1 MNPKVYLITGPIG
14 SGKSTACNYIKQHGK
29 TTVDLDIVSNSILE
43 SPESIDFLE
52 KNFKSCII
60 DGKVDRKLL
69 AEIVFKEPS
78 QLQILES
85 YLHPLVL
92 EKLTKIIG
100 KAESDVF
107 IEVSAPKNLHKD
119 FSSIVIIADE
129 KVRRERLKL
138 RGMSPDDIDNRINTQ
153 QNEDWWRSLGKVVE
167 NDTLVGLENNLK
179 KIINFKVISDFSPQG
194 DQPTAI
200 QNLKQGVINN
210 LDYQT
215 LMGITG
221 SGKSATIAW
230 LIEELQMPSLVL
242 APNKALAA
250 QLANE
255 FKQFFPENRVEYFV
269 SYYDYYQPEA
279 YVPRTDTFIEKDSN
293 INEEIDRLRHSA
305 TSALLLR
312 KDVIVVYSVSCI
324 YGLGSPQEYKNKIIP
339 LIKGSEFE
347 LDKLLEE
354 LIKQQYVRNDLV
366 VTRGTFRLKGDT
378 LDIFPVYEE
387 TIFRIEYFGD
397 EIENITRIDPITGEI
412 LEKLTEL
419 AILPASHYVTSE
431 DVMNNALS
439 QIEKDM
445 NKQIKKF
452 EKEEKLLEA
461 QRIKQRTMFD
471 LEMLREL
478 GVCSGIENY
487 SRYFDGRNRGDHPY
501 TLLDFFQEEFLMVV
515 DESHIAIPQIRG
527 QFAGDKSR
535 KTTLVDY
542 GFRLPAALDNRPLK
556 FEEWQTKV
564 KNTVLVSATPGKWEN
579 SNSQNFV
586 EQIIRPTGLIDPKIV
601 IRPTENQIED
611 LLKEIKQVISKGNRV
626 LVTTLTKKM
635 SEALSDYF
643 LKMGIKTR
651 YLHSDIDT
659 LERIE
664 ILRDLRKGEFD
675 VLVGINLLREG
686 LDLPEVQLVAILDA
700 DKEGFLRSE
709 TSLIQTV
716 GRAAR
721 NQEGYV
727 IMYADKITDSMTFA
741 INETERR
748 RGIQQEHN
756 RVNNITPKT
765 IQKEITDILELVE
778 KTRGSSNISI
788 SKSKLNLNEAS
799 KTDLIKLSKNIEKE
813 MNLAADLLEFEL
825 AARLRDELKELKK
838 EINNYSE

>member
-1 MNPKVYLITGPIG
+1 MNK
-14 SGKSTACNYIKQHGK
+14 
-29 TTVDLDIVSNSILE
+29 
-43 SPESIDFLE
+43 
-52 KNFKSCII
+52 
-60 DGKVDRKLL
+60 
-69 AEIVFKEPS
+69 
-78 QLQILES
+78 
-85 YLHPLVL
+85 
-92 EKLTKIIG
+92 
-100 KAESDVF
+100 
-107 IEVSAPKNLHKD
+107 
-119 FSSIVIIADE
+119 
-129 KVRRERLKL
+129 
-138 RGMSPDDIDNRINTQ
+138 
-153 QNEDWWRSLGKVVE
+153 
-167 NDTLVGLENNLK
+167 
-179 KIINFKVISDFSPQG
+179 FKVISDFTPQG
-194 DQPTAI
+194 DQPKAI
-200 QNLKQGVINN
+200 QNLKNGVENN

-312 KDVIVVYSVSCI
+312 KDVIVVSSVSCI

-339 LIKGSEFE
+339 LFKGEEFE
-347 LDKLLEE
+347 LDQLLEE
-354 LIKQQYVRNDLV
+354 LIRQQYVRNDLV

-397 EIENITRIDPITGEI
+397 EIENILRIDPVTGEI

-431 DVMNNALS
+431 DVMNNALEK
-439 QIEKDM
+439 IENDM

-452 EKEEKLLEA
+452 EKEDKLLEA
-461 QRIKQRTMFD
+461 QRIKQRTLFD
-471 LEMLREL
+471 LEMLKEL

-487 SRYFDGRNRGDHPY
+487 SRYFDGRKPGDAPY

-556 FEEWQTKV
+556 FEEWQGKV

-579 SNSQNFV
+579 ANSQNFV
-586 EQIIRPTGLIDPKIV
+586 EQIIRPTGLIDPNII

-611 LLKEIKQVISKGNRV
+611 LLKEINQVIAKGNRI

-651 YLHSDIDT
+651 YLHSGIDT

-686 LDLPEVQLVAILDA
+686 LDLPEVELVAIMDA

-709 TSLIQTV
+709 TSLIQTI

-721 NQEGYV
+721 NKDGYV
-727 IMYADKITDSMTFA
+727 IMYADRKTDSISKA
-741 INETERR
+741 VYETERR
-748 RGIQQEHN
+748 REIQIAHN
-756 RVNNITPKT
+756 KKYGITPTT
-765 IQKEITDILELVE
+765 ISKEITDILEMVE
-778 KTRGSSNISI
+778 KNRPSKREMDFKSNIDLS
-788 SKSKLNLNEAS
+788 NAS
-799 KTDLIKLSKNIEKE
+799 KQDLYKISKNIEKE
-813 MNLAADLLEFEL
+813 MKVAADLLEFEL
-825 AARLRDELKELKK
+825 AARLRDELKEIKK
-838 EINNYSE
+838 EIMELPS

>member
-1 MNPKVYLITGPIG
+1 MNK
-14 SGKSTACNYIKQHGK
+14 
-29 TTVDLDIVSNSILE
+29 
-43 SPESIDFLE
+43 
-52 KNFKSCII
+52 
-60 DGKVDRKLL
+60 
-69 AEIVFKEPS
+69 
-78 QLQILES
+78 
-85 YLHPLVL
+85 
-92 EKLTKIIG
+92 
-100 KAESDVF
+100 
-107 IEVSAPKNLHKD
+107 
-119 FSSIVIIADE
+119 
-129 KVRRERLKL
+129 
-138 RGMSPDDIDNRINTQ
+138 
-153 QNEDWWRSLGKVVE
+153 
-167 NDTLVGLENNLK
+167 
-179 KIINFKVISDFSPQG
+179 FKVISDFTPQG
-194 DQPTAI
+194 DQPNAI

-312 KDVIVVYSVSCI
+312 KDVIVVSSVSCI

-354 LIKQQYVRNDLV
+354 LIRQQYVRNDLV

-397 EIENITRIDPITGEI
+397 EIENISRIDPITGEI

-452 EKEEKLLEA
+452 EKEDKLLEA

-487 SRYFDGRNRGDHPY
+487 SRYFDGRNPGDPPY
-501 TLLDFFQEEFLMVV
+501 TLLDFFQDEFLMVV

-664 ILRDLRKGEFD
+664 ILRDLRKGDFD

-686 LDLPEVQLVAILDA
+686 LDLPEVELVAIMDA

-709 TSLIQTV
+709 TSLIQTI

-721 NQEGYV
+721 NKDGYV
-727 IMYADKITDSMTFA
+727 IMYADRITDSISKSVF
-741 INETERR
+741 ETNRR
-748 RGIQQEHN
+748 REIQMAHN
-756 RVNNITPKT
+756 EKYNITPTT
-765 IQKEITDILELVE
+765 ISKEITDILEMVE
-778 KTRGSSNISI
+778 KNRPSKDDMTFRSNIDL
-788 SKSKLNLNEAS
+788 KNAS
-799 KTDLIKLSKNIEKE
+799 KQDLYKISKNIEKE
-813 MNLAADLLEFEL
+813 MKVAADLLEFEL
-825 AARLRDELKELKK
+825 AARLRDELKEIKK
-838 EINNYSE
+838 EIMELPN

>member
-1 MNPKVYLITGPIG
+1 MNKFEVVSEFQPK
-14 SGKSTACNYIKQHGK
+14 
-29 TTVDLDIVSNSILE
+29 
-43 SPESIDFLE
+43 
-52 KNFKSCII
+52 
-60 DGKVDRKLL
+60 
-69 AEIVFKEPS
+69 
-78 QLQILES
+78 
-85 YLHPLVL
+85 
-92 EKLTKIIG
+92 
-100 KAESDVF
+100 
-107 IEVSAPKNLHKD
+107 
-119 FSSIVIIADE
+119 
-129 KVRRERLKL
+129 
-138 RGMSPDDIDNRINTQ
+138 
-153 QNEDWWRSLGKVVE
+153 
-167 NDTLVGLENNLK
+167 
-179 KIINFKVISDFSPQG
+179 G
-194 DQPTAI
+194 DQPNAI
-200 QNLKQGVINN
+200 KELKEG
-210 LDYQT
+210 LDKNISHQT
-215 LMGITG
+215 LKGITG

-230 LIEELQMPSLVL
+230 LIEECQLPSLVL

-255 FKQFFPENRVEYFV
+255 FRQFFPKNRVEYFV

-279 YVPRTDTFIEKDSN
+279 YVPRTDTFIEKDAN

-312 KDVIVVYSVSCI
+312 EDVIVVSSVSCI
-324 YGLGSPQEYKNKIIP
+324 YGLGSPVEYRNKLIP
-339 LIKGSEFE
+339 IIKGEEFE
-347 LDKLLEE
+347 VDNLLMQ
-354 LIKQQYVRNDLV
+354 LVKQQYVRNDLV
-366 VTRGTFRLKGDT
+366 VQRGSFRLKGDT

-387 TIFRIEYFGD
+387 TIFRIEFFGD
-397 EIENITRIDPITGEI
+397 EIENISRIDPITGEI

-419 AILPASHYVTSE
+419 AILPASHYVISDE
-431 DVMNNALS
+431 SRKSALN

-445 NKQIKKF
+445 LLQVEKF
-452 EKEEKLLEA
+452 KSENKLLEA
-461 QRIKQRTMFD
+461 QRIEQRTKYD
-471 LEMLREL
+471 LEMLSEL

-487 SRYFDGRNRGDHPY
+487 SRYFDGRKPGQAPF
-501 TLLDFFQEEFLMVV
+501 TLLDFFPSEFLMVV

-527 QFAGDKSR
+527 QYEGDKSR

-542 GFRLPAALDNRPLK
+542 GFRLPSALDNRPLK
-556 FEEWQTKV
+556 FEEWEDKV
-564 KNTVLVSATPGKWEN
+564 DKTILVSATPGKWEKEN
-579 SNSQNFV
+579 SEKFV
-586 EQIIRPTGLIDPKIV
+586 EQVIRPTGLIDPKIV
-601 IRPTENQIED
+601 VKPTENQIQD
-611 LLKEIKQVISKGNRV
+611 LLVEIESVVNNGNRV

-635 SEALSDYF
+635 SEALSDYL
-643 LKMGIKTR
+643 LKAGIKTR

-788 SKSKLNLNEAS
+788 SKSKLNLNDAS

>member
-1 MNPKVYLITGPIG
+1 MNK
-14 SGKSTACNYIKQHGK
+14 
-29 TTVDLDIVSNSILE
+29 
-43 SPESIDFLE
+43 
-52 KNFKSCII
+52 
-60 DGKVDRKLL
+60 
-69 AEIVFKEPS
+69 
-78 QLQILES
+78 
-85 YLHPLVL
+85 
-92 EKLTKIIG
+92 
-100 KAESDVF
+100 
-107 IEVSAPKNLHKD
+107 
-119 FSSIVIIADE
+119 
-129 KVRRERLKL
+129 
-138 RGMSPDDIDNRINTQ
+138 
-153 QNEDWWRSLGKVVE
+153 
-167 NDTLVGLENNLK
+167 
-179 KIINFKVISDFSPQG
+179 FKVISDFTPQG
-194 DQPTAI
+194 DQPKAI
-200 QNLKQGVINN
+200 QNLKNGVENN

-312 KDVIVVYSVSCI
+312 KDVIVVSSVSCI

-339 LIKGSEFE
+339 LFKGEEFE
-347 LDKLLEE
+347 LDQLLEE
-354 LIKQQYVRNDLV
+354 LIRQQYVRNDLV

-397 EIENITRIDPITGEI
+397 EIENILRIDPVTGEI

-431 DVMNNALS
+431 DVMNNALEK
-439 QIEKDM
+439 IENDM

-452 EKEEKLLEA
+452 EKEDKLLEA
-461 QRIKQRTMFD
+461 QRIKQRTLFD
-471 LEMLREL
+471 LEMLKEL

-487 SRYFDGRNRGDHPY
+487 SRYFDGRKPGDAPY

-556 FEEWQTKV
+556 FEEWQGKV
-564 KNTVLVSATPGKWEN
+564 KNTVLVTATPGKWEN
-579 SNSQNFV
+579 ANSHNFV
-586 EQIIRPTGLIDPKIV
+586 EQIIRPTGLIDPNII

-611 LLKEIKQVISKGNRV
+611 LLKEINQVIAKGNRI

-651 YLHSDIDT
+651 YLHSGIDT

-686 LDLPEVQLVAILDA
+686 LDLPEVELVAIMDA

-709 TSLIQTV
+709 TSLIQTI

-721 NQEGYV
+721 NKDGYV
-727 IMYADKITDSMTFA
+727 IMYADRKTDSISKA
-741 INETERR
+741 VYETERR
-748 RGIQQEHN
+748 REIQIAHN
-756 RVNNITPKT
+756 KKYGITPTT
-765 IQKEITDILELVE
+765 ISKEITDILEMVE
-778 KTRGSSNISI
+778 KNRPSKREMDFKSNIDLS
-788 SKSKLNLNEAS
+788 NAS
-799 KTDLIKLSKNIEKE
+799 KQDLYKISKNIEKE
-813 MNLAADLLEFEL
+813 MKVAADLLEFEL
-825 AARLRDELKELKK
+825 AARLRDELKEIKK
-838 EINNYSE
+838 EIMELPS

>member
-1 MNPKVYLITGPIG
+1 MNK
-14 SGKSTACNYIKQHGK
+14 
-29 TTVDLDIVSNSILE
+29 
-43 SPESIDFLE
+43 
-52 KNFKSCII
+52 
-60 DGKVDRKLL
+60 
-69 AEIVFKEPS
+69 
-78 QLQILES
+78 
-85 YLHPLVL
+85 
-92 EKLTKIIG
+92 
-100 KAESDVF
+100 
-107 IEVSAPKNLHKD
+107 
-119 FSSIVIIADE
+119 
-129 KVRRERLKL
+129 
-138 RGMSPDDIDNRINTQ
+138 
-153 QNEDWWRSLGKVVE
+153 
-167 NDTLVGLENNLK
+167 
-179 KIINFKVISDFSPQG
+179 FKVISDFTPQG
-194 DQPTAI
+194 DQPKAI
-200 QNLKQGVINN
+200 QNLKNGVKNN

-312 KDVIVVYSVSCI
+312 KDVIVVSSVSCI

-339 LIKGSEFE
+339 LYKGEEFE
-347 LDKLLEE
+347 LDQLLEE
-354 LIKQQYVRNDLV
+354 LIRQQYVRNDLV

-397 EIENITRIDPITGEI
+397 VIENIIRIDPVTGEI

-431 DVMNNALS
+431 DVMNNALN
-439 QIEKDM
+439 QIENDM

-452 EKEEKLLEA
+452 EKENKLLEA

-487 SRYFDGRNRGDHPY
+487 SRYFDGRKPGDPPY

-556 FEEWQTKV
+556 FEEWQGKI

-579 SNSQNFV
+579 ANSGNFV
-586 EQIIRPTGLIDPKIV
+586 EQIIRPTGLIDPNII

-611 LLKEIKQVISKGNRV
+611 LLKEIHQVIAKGNRV

-686 LDLPEVQLVAILDA
+686 LDLPEVELVAIMDA

-709 TSLIQTV
+709 TSLIQTI

-721 NQEGYV
+721 NKDGYV
-727 IMYADKITDSMTFA
+727 IMYADRKTDS
-741 INETERR
+741 ISKSVYETERR
-748 RGIQQEHN
+748 REIQIAHN
-756 RVNNITPKT
+756 KKYGITPTT
-765 IQKEITDILELVE
+765 ISKEITDILEMVE
-778 KTRGSSNISI
+778 KNRPSKEDMDFKSNIDLS
-788 SKSKLNLNEAS
+788 NAS
-799 KTDLIKLSKNIEKE
+799 KQDLYKISKNIEKE
-813 MNLAADLLEFEL
+813 MKVAADLLEFEL
-825 AARLRDELKELKK
+825 AARLRDELKEIKK
-838 EINNYSE
+838 EIMELPS

>member
-1 MNPKVYLITGPIG
+1 MNK
-14 SGKSTACNYIKQHGK
+14 
-29 TTVDLDIVSNSILE
+29 
-43 SPESIDFLE
+43 
-52 KNFKSCII
+52 
-60 DGKVDRKLL
+60 
-69 AEIVFKEPS
+69 
-78 QLQILES
+78 
-85 YLHPLVL
+85 
-92 EKLTKIIG
+92 
-100 KAESDVF
+100 
-107 IEVSAPKNLHKD
+107 
-119 FSSIVIIADE
+119 
-129 KVRRERLKL
+129 
-138 RGMSPDDIDNRINTQ
+138 
-153 QNEDWWRSLGKVVE
+153 
-167 NDTLVGLENNLK
+167 
-179 KIINFKVISDFSPQG
+179 FKVISDFSPQG
-194 DQPTAI
+194 DQPNAI

-312 KDVIVVYSVSCI
+312 KDVIVVSSVSCI

-354 LIKQQYVRNDLV
+354 LIRQQYVRNDLV

-397 EIENITRIDPITGEI
+397 EIENISRIDPITGEI

-452 EKEEKLLEA
+452 EKEDKLLEA

-487 SRYFDGRNRGDHPY
+487 SRYFDGRNPGDPPY
-501 TLLDFFQEEFLMVV
+501 TLLDFFQDEFLMVV

-564 KNTVLVSATPGKWEN
+564 KITVLVSATPGKWEN

-686 LDLPEVQLVAILDA
+686 LDLPEVELVAIMDA

-709 TSLIQTV
+709 TSLIQTI

-721 NQEGYV
+721 NKDGYV
-727 IMYADKITDSMTFA
+727 IMYADRKTDSISKSVF
-741 INETERR
+741 ETNRR
-748 RGIQQEHN
+748 REIQMAHN
-756 RVNNITPKT
+756 EKYNITPTT
-765 IQKEITDILELVE
+765 ISKEITDILEMVE
-778 KTRGSSNISI
+778 KNRPSKDDMTFRSNIDL
-788 SKSKLNLNEAS
+788 KNAS
-799 KTDLIKLSKNIEKE
+799 KQDLYKISKNIEKE
-813 MNLAADLLEFEL
+813 MKVAADLLEFEL
-825 AARLRDELKELKK
+825 AARLRDELKEIKK
-838 EINNYSE
+838 EIMELPN

>member
-1 MNPKVYLITGPIG
+1 MNKFEVVSEFQPK
-14 SGKSTACNYIKQHGK
+14 
-29 TTVDLDIVSNSILE
+29 
-43 SPESIDFLE
+43 
-52 KNFKSCII
+52 
-60 DGKVDRKLL
+60 
-69 AEIVFKEPS
+69 
-78 QLQILES
+78 
-85 YLHPLVL
+85 
-92 EKLTKIIG
+92 
-100 KAESDVF
+100 
-107 IEVSAPKNLHKD
+107 
-119 FSSIVIIADE
+119 
-129 KVRRERLKL
+129 
-138 RGMSPDDIDNRINTQ
+138 
-153 QNEDWWRSLGKVVE
+153 
-167 NDTLVGLENNLK
+167 
-179 KIINFKVISDFSPQG
+179 G
-194 DQPTAI
+194 DQPNAI
-200 QNLKQGVINN
+200 KELKAG
-210 LDYQT
+210 LDKNISHQT
-215 LMGITG
+215 LKGITG

-230 LIEELQMPSLVL
+230 LIEECQLPSLVL

-255 FKQFFPENRVEYFV
+255 FRQFFPKNRVEYFV

-279 YVPRTDTFIEKDSN
+279 YVPRTDTFIEKDAN

-312 KDVIVVYSVSCI
+312 EDVIVVSSVSCI
-324 YGLGSPQEYKNKIIP
+324 YGLGSPVEYRNKLIP
-339 LIKGSEFE
+339 IIKGEEFE
-347 LDKLLEE
+347 VDNLL
-354 LIKQQYVRNDLV
+354 LQLVKQQYVRNDLV
-366 VTRGTFRLKGDT
+366 VQRGSFRLKGDT

-387 TIFRIEYFGD
+387 TIFRIEFFGD
-397 EIENITRIDPITGEI
+397 EIENISRIDPITGEI

-419 AILPASHYVTSE
+419 AILPASHYVISDE
-431 DVMNNALS
+431 SRKSALN

-445 NKQIKKF
+445 LLQVEKF
-452 EKEEKLLEA
+452 KSENKLLEA
-461 QRIKQRTMFD
+461 QRIEQRTKYD
-471 LEMLREL
+471 LEMLSEL

-487 SRYFDGRNRGDHPY
+487 SRYFDGRKPGQAPF
-501 TLLDFFQEEFLMVV
+501 TLLDFFPTEFLMVV

-527 QFAGDKSR
+527 QYEGDKSR

-542 GFRLPAALDNRPLK
+542 GFRLPSALDNRPLK
-556 FEEWQTKV
+556 FEEWEDKV
-564 KNTVLVSATPGKWEN
+564 DKTILVSATPGKWEKEN
-579 SNSQNFV
+579 SEKFV
-586 EQIIRPTGLIDPKIV
+586 EQVIRPTGLIDPKIV
-601 IRPTENQIED
+601 VKPTENQIQD
-611 LLKEIKQVISKGNRV
+611 LLVEIESVVNNGNRV

-635 SEALSDYF
+635 SEALSDYL
-643 LKMGIKTR
+643 LKAGIKTR

-788 SKSKLNLNEAS
+788 SKSKLNLNDAS

>member
-1 MNPKVYLITGPIG
+1 MNK
-14 SGKSTACNYIKQHGK
+14 
-29 TTVDLDIVSNSILE
+29 
-43 SPESIDFLE
+43 
-52 KNFKSCII
+52 
-60 DGKVDRKLL
+60 
-69 AEIVFKEPS
+69 
-78 QLQILES
+78 
-85 YLHPLVL
+85 
-92 EKLTKIIG
+92 
-100 KAESDVF
+100 
-107 IEVSAPKNLHKD
+107 
-119 FSSIVIIADE
+119 
-129 KVRRERLKL
+129 
-138 RGMSPDDIDNRINTQ
+138 
-153 QNEDWWRSLGKVVE
+153 
-167 NDTLVGLENNLK
+167 
-179 KIINFKVISDFSPQG
+179 FKVISDFSPQG
-194 DQPTAI
+194 DQPNAI

-312 KDVIVVYSVSCI
+312 KDVIVVSSVSCI

-354 LIKQQYVRNDLV
+354 LIRQQYVRNDLV

-397 EIENITRIDPITGEI
+397 EIENISRIDPITGEI

-452 EKEEKLLEA
+452 EKEDKLLEA

-487 SRYFDGRNRGDHPY
+487 SRYFDGRNPGDPPY
-501 TLLDFFQEEFLMVV
+501 TLLDFFQDEFLMVV

-611 LLKEIKQVISKGNRV
+611 L
-626 LVTTLTKKM
+626 
-635 SEALSDYF
+635 
-643 LKMGIKTR
+643 
-651 YLHSDIDT
+651 
-659 LERIE
+659 
-664 ILRDLRKGEFD
+664 
-675 VLVGINLLREG
+675 
-686 LDLPEVQLVAILDA
+686 
-700 DKEGFLRSE
+700 
-709 TSLIQTV
+709 
-716 GRAAR
+716 
-721 NQEGYV
+721 
-727 IMYADKITDSMTFA
+727 
-741 INETERR
+741 
-748 RGIQQEHN
+748 
-756 RVNNITPKT
+756 
-765 IQKEITDILELVE
+765 
-778 KTRGSSNISI
+778 
-788 SKSKLNLNEAS
+788 
-799 KTDLIKLSKNIEKE
+799 
-813 MNLAADLLEFEL
+813 
-825 AARLRDELKELKK
+825 
-838 EINNYSE
+838 

>member
-1 MNPKVYLITGPIG
+1 MNKFEVVSEFQPK
-14 SGKSTACNYIKQHGK
+14 
-29 TTVDLDIVSNSILE
+29 
-43 SPESIDFLE
+43 
-52 KNFKSCII
+52 
-60 DGKVDRKLL
+60 
-69 AEIVFKEPS
+69 
-78 QLQILES
+78 
-85 YLHPLVL
+85 
-92 EKLTKIIG
+92 
-100 KAESDVF
+100 
-107 IEVSAPKNLHKD
+107 
-119 FSSIVIIADE
+119 
-129 KVRRERLKL
+129 
-138 RGMSPDDIDNRINTQ
+138 
-153 QNEDWWRSLGKVVE
+153 
-167 NDTLVGLENNLK
+167 
-179 KIINFKVISDFSPQG
+179 G
-194 DQPTAI
+194 DQPNAI
-200 QNLKQGVINN
+200 KELKEG
-210 LDYQT
+210 LDKNISHQT
-215 LMGITG
+215 LKGITG

-230 LIEELQMPSLVL
+230 LIEECQLPSLVL

-255 FKQFFPENRVEYFV
+255 FRQFFPKNRVEYFV

-279 YVPRTDTFIEKDSN
+279 YVPRTDTFIEKDAN

-312 KDVIVVYSVSCI
+312 EDVIVVSSVSCI
-324 YGLGSPQEYKNKIIP
+324 YGLGSPLEYRNKLIP
-339 LIKGSEFE
+339 IIKGEEFE
-347 LDKLLEE
+347 VDNLL
-354 LIKQQYVRNDLV
+354 LQLVKQQYVRNDLV
-366 VTRGTFRLKGDT
+366 VQRGSFRLKGDT

-387 TIFRIEYFGD
+387 TIFRIEFFGD
-397 EIENITRIDPITGEI
+397 EVENISRIDPITGEI

-419 AILPASHYVTSE
+419 AILPASHYVISDE
-431 DVMNNALS
+431 SRKSALN

-445 NKQIKKF
+445 LLQVEKF
-452 EKEEKLLEA
+452 KSENKLLEA
-461 QRIKQRTMFD
+461 QRIEQRTKYD
-471 LEMLREL
+471 LEMLSEL

-487 SRYFDGRNRGDHPY
+487 SRYFDGRKPGQAPF
-501 TLLDFFQEEFLMVV
+501 TLLDFFPSEFLMVV

-527 QFAGDKSR
+527 QYEGDKSR

-542 GFRLPAALDNRPLK
+542 GFRLPSALDNRPLK
-556 FEEWQTKV
+556 FEEWEEKV
-564 KNTVLVSATPGKWEN
+564 DKTILVSATPGKWEKEN
-579 SNSQNFV
+579 SEKFV
-586 EQIIRPTGLIDPKIV
+586 EQVIRPTGLIDPKIV
-601 IRPTENQIED
+601 VKPTENQIQD
-611 LLKEIKQVISKGNRV
+611 LLVEIESVVNNGNRV

-635 SEALSDYF
+635 SEALSDYL
-643 LKMGIKTR
+643 LKAGIKTR

-788 SKSKLNLNEAS
+788 SKSKLNLNDAS

>member
-1 MNPKVYLITGPIG
+1 MNK
-14 SGKSTACNYIKQHGK
+14 
-29 TTVDLDIVSNSILE
+29 
-43 SPESIDFLE
+43 
-52 KNFKSCII
+52 
-60 DGKVDRKLL
+60 
-69 AEIVFKEPS
+69 
-78 QLQILES
+78 
-85 YLHPLVL
+85 
-92 EKLTKIIG
+92 
-100 KAESDVF
+100 
-107 IEVSAPKNLHKD
+107 
-119 FSSIVIIADE
+119 
-129 KVRRERLKL
+129 
-138 RGMSPDDIDNRINTQ
+138 
-153 QNEDWWRSLGKVVE
+153 
-167 NDTLVGLENNLK
+167 
-179 KIINFKVISDFSPQG
+179 FKVISDFTPQG
-194 DQPTAI
+194 DQPNAI

-312 KDVIVVYSVSCI
+312 KDVIVVSSVSCI

-354 LIKQQYVRNDLV
+354 LIRQQYVRNDLV

-397 EIENITRIDPITGEI
+397 EIENISRIDPITGEI

-452 EKEEKLLEA
+452 EKEDKLLEA

-487 SRYFDGRNRGDHPY
+487 SRYFDGRNPGDPPY
-501 TLLDFFQEEFLMVV
+501 TLLDFFQDEFLMVV

-686 LDLPEVQLVAILDA
+686 LDLPEVELVAIMDA

-709 TSLIQTV
+709 TSLIQTI

-721 NQEGYV
+721 NKDGYV
-727 IMYADKITDSMTFA
+727 IMYADRKTDSISKSVF
-741 INETERR
+741 ETNRR
-748 RGIQQEHN
+748 REIQMAHN
-756 RVNNITPKT
+756 EKYNITPTT
-765 IQKEITDILELVE
+765 ISKEITDILEMVE
-778 KTRGSSNISI
+778 KNRPSKDDMTFRSNIDL
-788 SKSKLNLNEAS
+788 KNAS
-799 KTDLIKLSKNIEKE
+799 KQDLYKISKNIEKE
-813 MNLAADLLEFEL
+813 MKVAADLLEFEL
-825 AARLRDELKELKK
+825 AARLRDELKEIKK
-838 EINNYSE
+838 EIMELPN

>member
-1 MNPKVYLITGPIG
+1 MNK
-14 SGKSTACNYIKQHGK
+14 
-29 TTVDLDIVSNSILE
+29 
-43 SPESIDFLE
+43 
-52 KNFKSCII
+52 
-60 DGKVDRKLL
+60 
-69 AEIVFKEPS
+69 
-78 QLQILES
+78 
-85 YLHPLVL
+85 
-92 EKLTKIIG
+92 
-100 KAESDVF
+100 
-107 IEVSAPKNLHKD
+107 
-119 FSSIVIIADE
+119 
-129 KVRRERLKL
+129 
-138 RGMSPDDIDNRINTQ
+138 
-153 QNEDWWRSLGKVVE
+153 
-167 NDTLVGLENNLK
+167 
-179 KIINFKVISDFSPQG
+179 FKVISDFIPQG
-194 DQPTAI
+194 DQPDAI
-200 QNLKQGVINN
+200 QKLKKGILNN
-210 LDYQT
+210 FDYQT

-230 LIEELQMPSLVL
+230 LIEELQMPALVL

-312 KDVIVVYSVSCI
+312 KDVIVVSSVSCI

-339 LIKGSEFE
+339 LIKGTEFE

-452 EKEEKLLEA
+452 EKEDKLLEA

-487 SRYFDGRNRGDHPY
+487 SRYFDGRSPGDPPY

-556 FEEWQTKV
+556 FEEWQGKV

-586 EQIIRPTGLIDPKIV
+586 EQIIRPTGLLDPNII
-601 IRPTENQIED
+601 IRPTQNQIED
-611 LLKEIKQVISKGNRV
+611 LLKEIKHVISKGNRV

-686 LDLPEVQLVAILDA
+686 LDLPEVELVAIMDA

-709 TSLIQTV
+709 TSLIQTI

-721 NQEGYV
+721 NKDGYV
-727 IMYADKITDSMTFA
+727 IMYADRKTDSITKSVY
-741 INETERR
+741 ETNRR
-748 RGIQQEHN
+748 REIQMAHN
-756 RVNNITPKT
+756 EKFDITPTT
-765 IQKEITDILELVE
+765 ISKEITDILEMVE
-778 KTRGSSNISI
+778 KNRPSKDEMKFMSNI
-788 SKSKLNLNEAS
+788 NLKNAS
-799 KTDLIKLSKNIEKE
+799 KQDLYKISKNIEKE
-813 MNLAADLLEFEL
+813 MKVAADLLEFEL
-825 AARLRDELKELKK
+825 AARLRDELKEIKK
-838 EINNYSE
+838 EIMELPS

>member
-1 MNPKVYLITGPIG
+1 MNK
-14 SGKSTACNYIKQHGK
+14 
-29 TTVDLDIVSNSILE
+29 
-43 SPESIDFLE
+43 
-52 KNFKSCII
+52 
-60 DGKVDRKLL
+60 
-69 AEIVFKEPS
+69 
-78 QLQILES
+78 
-85 YLHPLVL
+85 
-92 EKLTKIIG
+92 
-100 KAESDVF
+100 
-107 IEVSAPKNLHKD
+107 
-119 FSSIVIIADE
+119 
-129 KVRRERLKL
+129 
-138 RGMSPDDIDNRINTQ
+138 
-153 QNEDWWRSLGKVVE
+153 
-167 NDTLVGLENNLK
+167 
-179 KIINFKVISDFSPQG
+179 FKVISDFSPQG
-194 DQPTAI
+194 DQPNAI
-200 QNLKQGVINN
+200 QNLKEGVVNN

-312 KDVIVVYSVSCI
+312 KDVIVVSSVSCI

-354 LIKQQYVRNDLV
+354 LIRQQYVRNDLV

-397 EIENITRIDPITGEI
+397 EIENISRIDPITGEI

-452 EKEEKLLEA
+452 EKEDKLLEA

-487 SRYFDGRNRGDHPY
+487 SRYFDGRNPGDPPY
-501 TLLDFFQEEFLMVV
+501 TLLDFFQDEFLMVV

-686 LDLPEVQLVAILDA
+686 LDLPEVELVAIMDA

-709 TSLIQTV
+709 TSLIQTI

-721 NQEGYV
+721 NKDGYV
-727 IMYADKITDSMTFA
+727 IMYADRKTDSISKSVF
-741 INETERR
+741 ETNRR
-748 RGIQQEHN
+748 REIQMAHN
-756 RVNNITPKT
+756 EKYNITPTT
-765 IQKEITDILELVE
+765 ISKEITDILEMVE
-778 KTRGSSNISI
+778 KNRPSKDDMTFRSNIDL
-788 SKSKLNLNEAS
+788 KNAS
-799 KTDLIKLSKNIEKE
+799 KQDLYKISKNIEKE
-813 MNLAADLLEFEL
+813 MKVAADLLEFEL
-825 AARLRDELKELKK
+825 AARLRDELKEIKK
-838 EINNYSE
+838 EIMELPN

>member
-1 MNPKVYLITGPIG
+1 MNK
-14 SGKSTACNYIKQHGK
+14 
-29 TTVDLDIVSNSILE
+29 
-43 SPESIDFLE
+43 
-52 KNFKSCII
+52 
-60 DGKVDRKLL
+60 
-69 AEIVFKEPS
+69 
-78 QLQILES
+78 
-85 YLHPLVL
+85 
-92 EKLTKIIG
+92 
-100 KAESDVF
+100 
-107 IEVSAPKNLHKD
+107 
-119 FSSIVIIADE
+119 
-129 KVRRERLKL
+129 
-138 RGMSPDDIDNRINTQ
+138 
-153 QNEDWWRSLGKVVE
+153 
-167 NDTLVGLENNLK
+167 
-179 KIINFKVISDFSPQG
+179 FKVISDFSPQG
-194 DQPTAI
+194 DQPDAI

-312 KDVIVVYSVSCI
+312 KDVIVVSSVSCI

-354 LIKQQYVRNDLV
+354 LIRQQYVRNDLV

-397 EIENITRIDPITGEI
+397 EIENISRIDPITGEI

-452 EKEEKLLEA
+452 EKEDKLLEA

-487 SRYFDGRNRGDHPY
+487 SRYFDGRNPGDPPY
-501 TLLDFFQEEFLMVV
+501 TLLDFFQDEFLMVV

-686 LDLPEVQLVAILDA
+686 LDLPEVELVAIMDA

-709 TSLIQTV
+709 TSLIQTI

-721 NQEGYV
+721 NKDGYV
-727 IMYADKITDSMTFA
+727 IMYADRKTDSISKSVF
-741 INETERR
+741 ETNRR
-748 RGIQQEHN
+748 REIQMAHN
-756 RVNNITPKT
+756 EKYNITPTT
-765 IQKEITDILELVE
+765 ISKEITDILEMVE
-778 KTRGSSNISI
+778 KNRPSKDDMTFRSNIDL
-788 SKSKLNLNEAS
+788 KNAS
-799 KTDLIKLSKNIEKE
+799 KQDLYKISKNIEKE
-813 MNLAADLLEFEL
+813 MKVAADLLEFEL
-825 AARLRDELKELKK
+825 AARLRDELKEIKK
-838 EINNYSE
+838 EIMELPN

>member
-1 MNPKVYLITGPIG
+1 MNKFEVVSEFQPK
-14 SGKSTACNYIKQHGK
+14 
-29 TTVDLDIVSNSILE
+29 
-43 SPESIDFLE
+43 
-52 KNFKSCII
+52 
-60 DGKVDRKLL
+60 
-69 AEIVFKEPS
+69 
-78 QLQILES
+78 
-85 YLHPLVL
+85 
-92 EKLTKIIG
+92 
-100 KAESDVF
+100 
-107 IEVSAPKNLHKD
+107 
-119 FSSIVIIADE
+119 
-129 KVRRERLKL
+129 
-138 RGMSPDDIDNRINTQ
+138 
-153 QNEDWWRSLGKVVE
+153 
-167 NDTLVGLENNLK
+167 
-179 KIINFKVISDFSPQG
+179 G
-194 DQPTAI
+194 DQPNAI
-200 QNLKQGVINN
+200 KELKEG
-210 LDYQT
+210 LDKNISHQT
-215 LMGITG
+215 LKGITG

-230 LIEELQMPSLVL
+230 LIEECQLPSLVL

-255 FKQFFPENRVEYFV
+255 FRQFFPKNRVEYFV

-279 YVPRTDTFIEKDSN
+279 YVPRTDTFIEKDAN

-312 KDVIVVYSVSCI
+312 EDVIVVSSVSCI
-324 YGLGSPQEYKNKIIP
+324 YGLGSPVEYRNKLIP
-339 LIKGSEFE
+339 IIKGEEFE
-347 LDKLLEE
+347 IDNLL
-354 LIKQQYVRNDLV
+354 LQLVKQQYVRNDLV
-366 VTRGTFRLKGDT
+366 VQRGSFRLKGDT

-387 TIFRIEYFGD
+387 TIFRIEFFGE
-397 EIENITRIDPITGEI
+397 EIENISRIDPITGEI

-419 AILPASHYVTSE
+419 AILPASHYVISDE
-431 DVMNNALS
+431 SRKSALN

-445 NKQIKKF
+445 LIQVEKF
-452 EKEEKLLEA
+452 KSENKLLEA
-461 QRIKQRTMFD
+461 QRIEQRTKYD
-471 LEMLREL
+471 LEMLSEL

-487 SRYFDGRNRGDHPY
+487 SRYFDGRKPGQAPF
-501 TLLDFFQEEFLMVV
+501 TLLDFFPSEFLMVV

-527 QFAGDKSR
+527 QYEGDKSR

-542 GFRLPAALDNRPLK
+542 GFRLPSALDNRPLK
-556 FEEWQTKV
+556 FEEWEDKV
-564 KNTVLVSATPGKWEN
+564 DKTILVSATPGKWEKEN
-579 SNSQNFV
+579 SEKFV
-586 EQIIRPTGLIDPKIV
+586 EQVIRPTGLIDPKIV
-601 IRPTENQIED
+601 VKPTENQIQD
-611 LLKEIKQVISKGNRV
+611 LLVEIESVVNNGNRV

-635 SEALSDYF
+635 SEALSDYL
-643 LKMGIKTR
+643 LKAGIKTR

-788 SKSKLNLNEAS
+788 SKSKLNLNDAS

-838 EINNYSE
+838 EINNFSE

>member
-1 MNPKVYLITGPIG
+1 MNKFEVVSEFQPK
-14 SGKSTACNYIKQHGK
+14 
-29 TTVDLDIVSNSILE
+29 
-43 SPESIDFLE
+43 
-52 KNFKSCII
+52 
-60 DGKVDRKLL
+60 
-69 AEIVFKEPS
+69 
-78 QLQILES
+78 
-85 YLHPLVL
+85 
-92 EKLTKIIG
+92 
-100 KAESDVF
+100 
-107 IEVSAPKNLHKD
+107 
-119 FSSIVIIADE
+119 
-129 KVRRERLKL
+129 
-138 RGMSPDDIDNRINTQ
+138 
-153 QNEDWWRSLGKVVE
+153 
-167 NDTLVGLENNLK
+167 
-179 KIINFKVISDFSPQG
+179 G
-194 DQPTAI
+194 DQPNAI
-200 QNLKQGVINN
+200 KELKEG
-210 LDYQT
+210 LDKNISHQT
-215 LMGITG
+215 LKGITG

-230 LIEELQMPSLVL
+230 LIEECQLPSLVL

-255 FKQFFPENRVEYFV
+255 FRQFFPKNRVEYFV

-279 YVPRTDTFIEKDSN
+279 YVPRTDTFIEKDAN

-312 KDVIVVYSVSCI
+312 EDVIVVSSVSCI
-324 YGLGSPQEYKNKIIP
+324 YGLGSPIEYRNKLIP
-339 LIKGSEFE
+339 IIKGEEFE
-347 LDKLLEE
+347 VDNLL
-354 LIKQQYVRNDLV
+354 LQLVKQQYVRNDLV
-366 VTRGTFRLKGDT
+366 VQRGSFRLKGDT

-387 TIFRIEYFGD
+387 TIFRIEFFGD
-397 EIENITRIDPITGEI
+397 DIENISRIDPITGEI

-419 AILPASHYVTSE
+419 AILPASHYVISDE
-431 DVMNNALS
+431 SRKSALN

-445 NKQIKKF
+445 LIQVEKF
-452 EKEEKLLEA
+452 KSENKLLEA
-461 QRIKQRTMFD
+461 QRIEQRTKYD
-471 LEMLREL
+471 LEMLSEL

-487 SRYFDGRNRGDHPY
+487 SRYFDGRKPGQAPF
-501 TLLDFFQEEFLMVV
+501 TLLDFFPSEFLMVV

-527 QFAGDKSR
+527 QYEGDKSR

-542 GFRLPAALDNRPLK
+542 GFRLPSALDNRPLK
-556 FEEWQTKV
+556 FEEWEDKV
-564 KNTVLVSATPGKWEN
+564 DKTILVSATPGKWEKEN
-579 SNSQNFV
+579 SEKFV
-586 EQIIRPTGLIDPKIV
+586 EQVIRPTGLIDPKIV
-601 IRPTENQIED
+601 VKPTENQIQD
-611 LLKEIKQVISKGNRV
+611 LLVEIESVVNNGNRV

-635 SEALSDYF
+635 SEALSDYL
-643 LKMGIKTR
+643 LKAGIKTR

-788 SKSKLNLNEAS
+788 SKSKLNLNDAS
-799 KTDLIKLSKNIEKE
+799 KSDLIKLSKNIEKE

>member
-1 MNPKVYLITGPIG
+1 MNK
-14 SGKSTACNYIKQHGK
+14 
-29 TTVDLDIVSNSILE
+29 
-43 SPESIDFLE
+43 
-52 KNFKSCII
+52 
-60 DGKVDRKLL
+60 
-69 AEIVFKEPS
+69 
-78 QLQILES
+78 
-85 YLHPLVL
+85 
-92 EKLTKIIG
+92 
-100 KAESDVF
+100 
-107 IEVSAPKNLHKD
+107 
-119 FSSIVIIADE
+119 
-129 KVRRERLKL
+129 
-138 RGMSPDDIDNRINTQ
+138 
-153 QNEDWWRSLGKVVE
+153 
-167 NDTLVGLENNLK
+167 
-179 KIINFKVISDFSPQG
+179 FKVISDFTPQG
-194 DQPTAI
+194 DQPKAI
-200 QNLKQGVINN
+200 QNLKNGVENN

-312 KDVIVVYSVSCI
+312 KDVIVVSSVSCI

-339 LIKGSEFE
+339 LFKGEEFE
-347 LDKLLEE
+347 LDQLLEE
-354 LIKQQYVRNDLV
+354 LIRQQYVRNDLV

-397 EIENITRIDPITGEI
+397 EIENILRIDPVTGEI

-431 DVMNNALS
+431 DVMNNALEK
-439 QIEKDM
+439 IENDM

-452 EKEEKLLEA
+452 EKEDKLLEA
-461 QRIKQRTMFD
+461 QRIKQRTLFD
-471 LEMLREL
+471 LEMLKEL

-487 SRYFDGRNRGDHPY
+487 SRYFDGRKPGDAPY

-556 FEEWQTKV
+556 FEEWQGKV
-564 KNTVLVSATPGKWEN
+564 KNTVLVTATPGKWEN
-579 SNSQNFV
+579 ANSQNFV
-586 EQIIRPTGLIDPKIV
+586 EQIIRPTGLIDPNII

-611 LLKEIKQVISKGNRV
+611 LLKEINQVIAKGNRI

-651 YLHSDIDT
+651 YLHSGIDT

-686 LDLPEVQLVAILDA
+686 LDLPEVELVAIMDA

-709 TSLIQTV
+709 TSLIQTI

-721 NQEGYV
+721 NKDGYV
-727 IMYADKITDSMTFA
+727 IMYADRKTDSISKA
-741 INETERR
+741 VYETERR
-748 RGIQQEHN
+748 REIQIAHN
-756 RVNNITPKT
+756 KKYGITPTT
-765 IQKEITDILELVE
+765 ISKEITDILEMVE
-778 KTRGSSNISI
+778 KNRPSKREMDLKSNIDLS
-788 SKSKLNLNEAS
+788 NAS
-799 KTDLIKLSKNIEKE
+799 KQDLYKISKNIEKE
-813 MNLAADLLEFEL
+813 MKVAADLLEFEL
-825 AARLRDELKELKK
+825 AARLRDELKEIKK
-838 EINNYSE
+838 EIMELPS

>member
-1 MNPKVYLITGPIG
+1 MNK
-14 SGKSTACNYIKQHGK
+14 
-29 TTVDLDIVSNSILE
+29 
-43 SPESIDFLE
+43 
-52 KNFKSCII
+52 
-60 DGKVDRKLL
+60 
-69 AEIVFKEPS
+69 
-78 QLQILES
+78 
-85 YLHPLVL
+85 
-92 EKLTKIIG
+92 
-100 KAESDVF
+100 
-107 IEVSAPKNLHKD
+107 
-119 FSSIVIIADE
+119 
-129 KVRRERLKL
+129 
-138 RGMSPDDIDNRINTQ
+138 
-153 QNEDWWRSLGKVVE
+153 
-167 NDTLVGLENNLK
+167 
-179 KIINFKVISDFSPQG
+179 FKVISDFTPQG
-194 DQPTAI
+194 DQPKAI
-200 QNLKQGVINN
+200 QNLKNGVTNG

-312 KDVIVVYSVSCI
+312 KDVIVVSSVSCI

-339 LIKGSEFE
+339 LFKGEEFE
-347 LDKLLEE
+347 LDQLLEE
-354 LIKQQYVRNDLV
+354 LIRQQYIRNDLV

-387 TIFRIEYFGD
+387 TIFRVEYFGD
-397 EIENITRIDPITGEI
+397 EIENILRIDPVTGEI

-431 DVMNNALS
+431 DVMNNALN

-452 EKEEKLLEA
+452 EKQDKLLEA

-487 SRYFDGRNRGDHPY
+487 SRYFDGRKPGDPPY

-556 FEEWQTKV
+556 FEEWQGKI

-579 SNSQNFV
+579 ANSSNFV
-586 EQIIRPTGLIDPKIV
+586 EQIIRPTGLIDPNII

-611 LLKEIKQVISKGNRV
+611 LLKEINQVIDKGNRV

-686 LDLPEVQLVAILDA
+686 LDLPEVELVAIMDA

-709 TSLIQTV
+709 TSLIQTI

-721 NQEGYV
+721 NKDGYV
-727 IMYADKITDSMTFA
+727 IMYADRKTDSIA
-741 INETERR
+741 KSVYETDRR
-748 RGIQQEHN
+748 REIQIAHN
-756 RVNNITPKT
+756 KKYGITPTT
-765 IQKEITDILELVE
+765 ISKEITDILEMVE
-778 KTRGSSNISI
+778 KNRPSRDDMDFKSNIDLS
-788 SKSKLNLNEAS
+788 NAS
-799 KTDLIKLSKNIEKE
+799 KQDLYKISKNIEKE
-813 MNLAADLLEFEL
+813 MKVAADLLEFEL
-825 AARLRDELKELKK
+825 AARLRDELKEIKK
-838 EINNYSE
+838 EIMELPS

>member
-1 MNPKVYLITGPIG
+1 MNKFEVVSEFQPK
-14 SGKSTACNYIKQHGK
+14 
-29 TTVDLDIVSNSILE
+29 
-43 SPESIDFLE
+43 
-52 KNFKSCII
+52 
-60 DGKVDRKLL
+60 
-69 AEIVFKEPS
+69 
-78 QLQILES
+78 
-85 YLHPLVL
+85 
-92 EKLTKIIG
+92 
-100 KAESDVF
+100 
-107 IEVSAPKNLHKD
+107 
-119 FSSIVIIADE
+119 
-129 KVRRERLKL
+129 
-138 RGMSPDDIDNRINTQ
+138 
-153 QNEDWWRSLGKVVE
+153 
-167 NDTLVGLENNLK
+167 
-179 KIINFKVISDFSPQG
+179 G
-194 DQPTAI
+194 DQPNAI
-200 QNLKQGVINN
+200 KKLKEG
-210 LDYQT
+210 LDKNISHQT
-215 LMGITG
+215 LKGITG

-230 LIEELQMPSLVL
+230 LIEECQLPSLVL

-255 FKQFFPENRVEYFV
+255 FRQFFPKNRVEYFV

-279 YVPRTDTFIEKDSN
+279 YVPRTDTFIEKDAN

-312 KDVIVVYSVSCI
+312 EDVIVVSSVSCI
-324 YGLGSPQEYKNKIIP
+324 YGLGSPVEYRNKLIP
-339 LIKGSEFE
+339 IIKGEEFE
-347 LDKLLEE
+347 IDNLL
-354 LIKQQYVRNDLV
+354 LQLVKQQYVRNDLV
-366 VTRGTFRLKGDT
+366 VQRGSFRLKGDT

-387 TIFRIEYFGD
+387 TIFRIEFFGD
-397 EIENITRIDPITGEI
+397 EIENISRIDPITGEI

-419 AILPASHYVTSE
+419 AILPASHYVISDE
-431 DVMNNALS
+431 SRKSALN

-445 NKQIKKF
+445 LLQVEKF
-452 EKEEKLLEA
+452 KSENKLLEA
-461 QRIKQRTMFD
+461 QRIEQRTKYD
-471 LEMLREL
+471 LEMLSEL

-487 SRYFDGRNRGDHPY
+487 SRYFDGRKPGQAPF
-501 TLLDFFQEEFLMVV
+501 TLLDFFPSEFLMVV

-527 QFAGDKSR
+527 QYEGDKSR

-542 GFRLPAALDNRPLK
+542 GFRLPSALDNRPLK
-556 FEEWQTKV
+556 FEEWEDKV
-564 KNTVLVSATPGKWEN
+564 DKTILVSATPGKWEKEN
-579 SNSQNFV
+579 SEKFV
-586 EQIIRPTGLIDPKIV
+586 EQVIRPTGLIDPKIV
-601 IRPTENQIED
+601 VKPTENQIQD
-611 LLKEIKQVISKGNRV
+611 LLVEIESVVNNGNRV

-635 SEALSDYF
+635 SEALSDYL
-643 LKMGIKTR
+643 LKAGIKTR

-788 SKSKLNLNEAS
+788 SKSKLNLNDAS
-799 KTDLIKLSKNIEKE
+799 KSDLIKLSKNIEKE

>member
-1 MNPKVYLITGPIG
+1 MNK
-14 SGKSTACNYIKQHGK
+14 
-29 TTVDLDIVSNSILE
+29 
-43 SPESIDFLE
+43 
-52 KNFKSCII
+52 
-60 DGKVDRKLL
+60 
-69 AEIVFKEPS
+69 
-78 QLQILES
+78 
-85 YLHPLVL
+85 
-92 EKLTKIIG
+92 
-100 KAESDVF
+100 
-107 IEVSAPKNLHKD
+107 
-119 FSSIVIIADE
+119 
-129 KVRRERLKL
+129 
-138 RGMSPDDIDNRINTQ
+138 
-153 QNEDWWRSLGKVVE
+153 
-167 NDTLVGLENNLK
+167 
-179 KIINFKVISDFSPQG
+179 FKVISDFTPQG
-194 DQPTAI
+194 DQPKAI
-200 QNLKQGVINN
+200 QNLKNGVTNG

-312 KDVIVVYSVSCI
+312 KDVIVVSSVSCI

-339 LIKGSEFE
+339 LFKGEEFE
-347 LDKLLEE
+347 LDQLLEE
-354 LIKQQYVRNDLV
+354 LIRQQYVRNDLV

-387 TIFRIEYFGD
+387 TIFRVEYFGD
-397 EIENITRIDPITGEI
+397 EIENILRIDPVTGEI

-431 DVMNNALS
+431 DVMNNALN

-452 EKEEKLLEA
+452 EKQDKLLEA

-487 SRYFDGRNRGDHPY
+487 SRYFDGRKPGDPPY

-556 FEEWQTKV
+556 FEEWQGKI

-579 SNSQNFV
+579 ANSSNFV
-586 EQIIRPTGLIDPKIV
+586 EQIIRPTGLIDPNII

-611 LLKEIKQVISKGNRV
+611 LLKEIKQVIDKGNRV

-686 LDLPEVQLVAILDA
+686 LDLPEVELVAIMDA

-709 TSLIQTV
+709 TSLIQTI

-721 NQEGYV
+721 NKDGYV
-727 IMYADKITDSMTFA
+727 IMYADRKTDSIA
-741 INETERR
+741 KSVYETDRR
-748 RGIQQEHN
+748 REIQIAHN
-756 RVNNITPKT
+756 KKYGITPTT
-765 IQKEITDILELVE
+765 ISKEITDILEMVE
-778 KTRGSSNISI
+778 KNRPSRDDMDFKSNIDLS
-788 SKSKLNLNEAS
+788 NAS
-799 KTDLIKLSKNIEKE
+799 KQDLYKISKNIEKE
-813 MNLAADLLEFEL
+813 MKVAADLLEFEL
-825 AARLRDELKELKK
+825 AARLRDELKEIKK
-838 EINNYSE
+838 EIMELPS

>member
-1 MNPKVYLITGPIG
+1 M
-14 SGKSTACNYIKQHGK
+14 
-29 TTVDLDIVSNSILE
+29 
-43 SPESIDFLE
+43 
-52 KNFKSCII
+52 
-60 DGKVDRKLL
+60 
-69 AEIVFKEPS
+69 
-78 QLQILES
+78 
-85 YLHPLVL
+85 
-92 EKLTKIIG
+92 
-100 KAESDVF
+100 
-107 IEVSAPKNLHKD
+107 
-119 FSSIVIIADE
+119 
-129 KVRRERLKL
+129 
-138 RGMSPDDIDNRINTQ
+138 
-153 QNEDWWRSLGKVVE
+153 
-167 NDTLVGLENNLK
+167 
-179 KIINFKVISDFSPQG
+179 
-194 DQPTAI
+194 
-200 QNLKQGVINN
+200 
-210 LDYQT
+210 
-215 LMGITG
+215 
-221 SGKSATIAW
+221 
-230 LIEELQMPSLVL
+230 
-242 APNKALAA
+242 AA

-255 FKQFFPENRVEYFV
+255 FRQFFPKNRVEYFV

-279 YVPRTDTFIEKDSN
+279 YVPRTDTFIEKDAN

-312 KDVIVVYSVSCI
+312 EDVIVVSSVSCI
-324 YGLGSPQEYKNKIIP
+324 YGLGSPLEYRNKLIP
-339 LIKGSEFE
+339 IIKGEEFE
-347 LDKLLEE
+347 VDNLL
-354 LIKQQYVRNDLV
+354 LQLVKQQYVRNDLV
-366 VTRGTFRLKGDT
+366 VQRGSFRLKGDT

-387 TIFRIEYFGD
+387 TIFRIEFFGD
-397 EIENITRIDPITGEI
+397 EIENISRIDPITGEI

-419 AILPASHYVTSE
+419 AILPASHYVISDE
-431 DVMNNALS
+431 SRKSALN

-445 NKQIKKF
+445 LLQVEKF
-452 EKEEKLLEA
+452 KSENKLLEA
-461 QRIKQRTMFD
+461 QRIEQRTKYD
-471 LEMLREL
+471 LEMLSEL

-487 SRYFDGRNRGDHPY
+487 SRYFDGRKPGQAPF
-501 TLLDFFQEEFLMVV
+501 TLLDFFPSEFLMVV

-527 QFAGDKSR
+527 QYEGDKSR

-542 GFRLPAALDNRPLK
+542 GFRLPSALDNRPLK
-556 FEEWQTKV
+556 FEEWEDKV
-564 KNTVLVSATPGKWEN
+564 DKTILVSATPGKWEKEN
-579 SNSQNFV
+579 SEKFV
-586 EQIIRPTGLIDPKIV
+586 EQVIRPTGLIDPKIV
-601 IRPTENQIED
+601 VKPTENQIQD
-611 LLKEIKQVISKGNRV
+611 LLVEIESVVNNGNRV

-635 SEALSDYF
+635 SEALSDYL
-643 LKMGIKTR
+643 LKAGIKTR

-788 SKSKLNLNEAS
+788 SKSKLNLNDAS

>member
-1 MNPKVYLITGPIG
+1 MNKFEVVSEFQPK
-14 SGKSTACNYIKQHGK
+14 
-29 TTVDLDIVSNSILE
+29 
-43 SPESIDFLE
+43 
-52 KNFKSCII
+52 
-60 DGKVDRKLL
+60 
-69 AEIVFKEPS
+69 
-78 QLQILES
+78 
-85 YLHPLVL
+85 
-92 EKLTKIIG
+92 
-100 KAESDVF
+100 
-107 IEVSAPKNLHKD
+107 
-119 FSSIVIIADE
+119 
-129 KVRRERLKL
+129 
-138 RGMSPDDIDNRINTQ
+138 
-153 QNEDWWRSLGKVVE
+153 
-167 NDTLVGLENNLK
+167 
-179 KIINFKVISDFSPQG
+179 G
-194 DQPTAI
+194 DQPNAI
-200 QNLKQGVINN
+200 KELKEG
-210 LDYQT
+210 LDKNISHQT
-215 LMGITG
+215 LKGITG

-230 LIEELQMPSLVL
+230 LIEECQLPSLVL

-255 FKQFFPENRVEYFV
+255 FRQFFPKNRVEYFV

-279 YVPRTDTFIEKDSN
+279 YVPRTDTFIEKDAN

-312 KDVIVVYSVSCI
+312 EDVIVVASVSCI
-324 YGLGSPQEYKNKIIP
+324 YGLGSPIEYRNKLIP
-339 LIKGSEFE
+339 IIKGEEFE
-347 LDKLLEE
+347 VDNLL
-354 LIKQQYVRNDLV
+354 LQLVKQQYVRNDLV
-366 VTRGTFRLKGDT
+366 VQRGSFRLKGDT

-387 TIFRIEYFGD
+387 TIFRIEFFGD
-397 EIENITRIDPITGEI
+397 EIENISRIDPITGEI

-419 AILPASHYVTSE
+419 AILPASHYVISDE
-431 DVMNNALS
+431 SRKSALN

-445 NKQIKKF
+445 LLQVKKF
-452 EKEEKLLEA
+452 KSENKLLEA
-461 QRIKQRTMFD
+461 QRIEQRTKYD
-471 LEMLREL
+471 LEMLSEL

-487 SRYFDGRNRGDHPY
+487 SRYFDGRKPGQAPY
-501 TLLDFFQEEFLMVV
+501 TLLDFFPSDFLMVV

-527 QFAGDKSR
+527 QYEGDKSR

-542 GFRLPAALDNRPLK
+542 GFRLPSALDNRPLK
-556 FEEWQTKV
+556 FEEWEDKV
-564 KNTVLVSATPGKWEN
+564 DKTILVSATPGKWEKEN
-579 SNSQNFV
+579 SEKFV
-586 EQIIRPTGLIDPKIV
+586 EQVIRPTGLLDPKIV
-601 IRPTENQIED
+601 VKPTENQIQD
-611 LLKEIKQVISKGNRV
+611 LLVEIESVVNNGNRV

-635 SEALSDYF
+635 SEALSDYL
-643 LKMGIKTR
+643 LKAGIKTR

>member
-1 MNPKVYLITGPIG
+1 MNK
-14 SGKSTACNYIKQHGK
+14 
-29 TTVDLDIVSNSILE
+29 
-43 SPESIDFLE
+43 
-52 KNFKSCII
+52 
-60 DGKVDRKLL
+60 
-69 AEIVFKEPS
+69 
-78 QLQILES
+78 
-85 YLHPLVL
+85 
-92 EKLTKIIG
+92 
-100 KAESDVF
+100 
-107 IEVSAPKNLHKD
+107 
-119 FSSIVIIADE
+119 
-129 KVRRERLKL
+129 
-138 RGMSPDDIDNRINTQ
+138 
-153 QNEDWWRSLGKVVE
+153 
-167 NDTLVGLENNLK
+167 
-179 KIINFKVISDFSPQG
+179 FKVISDFTPQG
-194 DQPTAI
+194 DQPKAI
-200 QNLKQGVINN
+200 QNLKNGVTKG

-312 KDVIVVYSVSCI
+312 KDVIVVSSVSCI

-339 LIKGSEFE
+339 LFKGEEFE
-347 LDKLLEE
+347 LDQLLEE
-354 LIKQQYVRNDLV
+354 LIRQQYVRNDLV

-387 TIFRIEYFGD
+387 TIFRVEYFGD
-397 EIENITRIDPITGEI
+397 EIENILRIDPVTGEI

-431 DVMNNALS
+431 DVMNNALN

-452 EKEEKLLEA
+452 EKQDKLLEA

-487 SRYFDGRNRGDHPY
+487 SRYFDGRNPGDPPY

-556 FEEWQTKV
+556 FEEWQGKI

-579 SNSQNFV
+579 ANSSNFV
-586 EQIIRPTGLIDPKIV
+586 EQIIRPTGLIDPNII

-611 LLKEIKQVISKGNRV
+611 LLKEINQVIGRGNRV

-686 LDLPEVQLVAILDA
+686 LDLPEVELVAIMDA

-709 TSLIQTV
+709 TSLIQTI

-721 NQEGYV
+721 NKDGYV
-727 IMYADKITDSMTFA
+727 IMYADRKTDSIA
-741 INETERR
+741 KSVYETERR
-748 RGIQQEHN
+748 REIQIAHN
-756 RVNNITPKT
+756 KKYGITPTT
-765 IQKEITDILELVE
+765 ISKEITDILEMVE
-778 KTRGSSNISI
+778 KNRPSRDDMDFKSNIDLS
-788 SKSKLNLNEAS
+788 NAS
-799 KTDLIKLSKNIEKE
+799 KQDLYKISKNIEKE
-813 MNLAADLLEFEL
+813 MKVAADLLEFEL
-825 AARLRDELKELKK
+825 AARLRDELKEIKK
-838 EINNYSE
+838 EIMELPS

>member
-1 MNPKVYLITGPIG
+1 MNK
-14 SGKSTACNYIKQHGK
+14 
-29 TTVDLDIVSNSILE
+29 
-43 SPESIDFLE
+43 
-52 KNFKSCII
+52 
-60 DGKVDRKLL
+60 
-69 AEIVFKEPS
+69 
-78 QLQILES
+78 
-85 YLHPLVL
+85 
-92 EKLTKIIG
+92 
-100 KAESDVF
+100 
-107 IEVSAPKNLHKD
+107 
-119 FSSIVIIADE
+119 
-129 KVRRERLKL
+129 
-138 RGMSPDDIDNRINTQ
+138 
-153 QNEDWWRSLGKVVE
+153 
-167 NDTLVGLENNLK
+167 
-179 KIINFKVISDFSPQG
+179 FKVISDFSPQG
-194 DQPTAI
+194 DQPNAI
-200 QNLKQGVINN
+200 QNLKKGVINN

-312 KDVIVVYSVSCI
+312 KDVIVVSSVSCI

-354 LIKQQYVRNDLV
+354 LIRQQYVRNDLV

-397 EIENITRIDPITGEI
+397 EIENISRIDPITGEI

-452 EKEEKLLEA
+452 EKEDKLLEA

-487 SRYFDGRNRGDHPY
+487 SRYFDGRNPGDPPY
-501 TLLDFFQEEFLMVV
+501 TLLDFFQDEFLMVV

-686 LDLPEVQLVAILDA
+686 LDLPEVELVAIMDA

-709 TSLIQTV
+709 TSLIQTI

-721 NQEGYV
+721 NKDGYV
-727 IMYADKITDSMTFA
+727 IMYADRKTDSISKSVF
-741 INETERR
+741 ETNRR
-748 RGIQQEHN
+748 REIQMAHN
-756 RVNNITPKT
+756 EKYNITPTT
-765 IQKEITDILELVE
+765 ISKEITDILEMVE
-778 KTRGSSNISI
+778 KNRPSKDDMTFRSNIDL
-788 SKSKLNLNEAS
+788 KNAS
-799 KTDLIKLSKNIEKE
+799 KQDLYKISKNIEKE
-813 MNLAADLLEFEL
+813 MKVAADLLEFEL
-825 AARLRDELKELKK
+825 AARLRDELKEIKK
-838 EINNYSE
+838 EIMELPN

>member
-1 MNPKVYLITGPIG
+1 MNKFEVVSEFQPK
-14 SGKSTACNYIKQHGK
+14 
-29 TTVDLDIVSNSILE
+29 
-43 SPESIDFLE
+43 
-52 KNFKSCII
+52 
-60 DGKVDRKLL
+60 
-69 AEIVFKEPS
+69 
-78 QLQILES
+78 
-85 YLHPLVL
+85 
-92 EKLTKIIG
+92 
-100 KAESDVF
+100 
-107 IEVSAPKNLHKD
+107 
-119 FSSIVIIADE
+119 
-129 KVRRERLKL
+129 
-138 RGMSPDDIDNRINTQ
+138 
-153 QNEDWWRSLGKVVE
+153 
-167 NDTLVGLENNLK
+167 
-179 KIINFKVISDFSPQG
+179 G
-194 DQPTAI
+194 DQPNAI
-200 QNLKQGVINN
+200 KELKEGLDNN
-210 LDYQT
+210 ISHQT
-215 LMGITG
+215 LKGITG

-230 LIEELQMPSLVL
+230 LIEECQLPSLVL

-255 FKQFFPENRVEYFV
+255 FRQFFPKNRVEYFV

-279 YVPRTDTFIEKDSN
+279 YVPRTDTFIEKDAN

-312 KDVIVVYSVSCI
+312 EDVIVVSSVSCI
-324 YGLGSPQEYKNKIIP
+324 YGLGSPVEYRNKLIP
-339 LIKGSEFE
+339 IIKGEEFE
-347 LDKLLEE
+347 VDNLL
-354 LIKQQYVRNDLV
+354 LQLVKQQYVRNDLV
-366 VTRGTFRLKGDT
+366 VQRGSFRLKGDT

-387 TIFRIEYFGD
+387 TIFRIEFFGD
-397 EIENITRIDPITGEI
+397 EIENISRIDPITGEI

-419 AILPASHYVTSE
+419 AILPASHYVISDE
-431 DVMNNALS
+431 SRKSALN

-445 NKQIKKF
+445 LLQVEKF
-452 EKEEKLLEA
+452 KSENKLLEA
-461 QRIKQRTMFD
+461 QRIEQRTKYD
-471 LEMLREL
+471 LEMLSEL

-487 SRYFDGRNRGDHPY
+487 SRYFDGRKPGQAPF
-501 TLLDFFQEEFLMVV
+501 TLLDFFPSEFLMVV

-527 QFAGDKSR
+527 QYEGDKSR

-542 GFRLPAALDNRPLK
+542 GFRLPSALDNRPLK
-556 FEEWQTKV
+556 FEEWEDKV
-564 KNTVLVSATPGKWEN
+564 DKTILVSATPGKWEKEN
-579 SNSQNFV
+579 SEKFV
-586 EQIIRPTGLIDPKIV
+586 EQVIRPTGLIDPKIV
-601 IRPTENQIED
+601 VKPTENQIQD
-611 LLKEIKQVISKGNRV
+611 LLVEIESVVNNGNRV

-635 SEALSDYF
+635 SEALSDYL
-643 LKMGIKTR
+643 LKAGIKTR

-788 SKSKLNLNEAS
+788 SKSKLNLNDAS